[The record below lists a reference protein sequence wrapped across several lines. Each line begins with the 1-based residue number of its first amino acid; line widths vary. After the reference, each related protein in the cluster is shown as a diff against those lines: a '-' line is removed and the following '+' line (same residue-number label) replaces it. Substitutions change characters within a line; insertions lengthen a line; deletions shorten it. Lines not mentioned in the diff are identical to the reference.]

1 MYEGDMSSRKL
12 LPGLLLVL
20 LTMTGCSQLGRA
32 SSSDDVGQDES
43 IFGGSVEVATA
54 NDLIVSDAKPAEQME
69 VSWKDG
75 GNIRA
80 MSGPGQA
87 RTQAVPQNKIKKSG
101 RLAAA
106 KN

>member
-1 MYEGDMSSRKL
+1 MSSRTL

-20 LTMTGCSQLGRA
+20 STMTGCSQLGRA
-32 SSSDDVGQDES
+32 SSSDDVSQDES
-43 IFGGSVEVATA
+43 IFGGTVEVATA
-54 NDLIVSDAKPAEQME
+54 DDRMLLDAAAPEQME

-75 GNIRA
+75 GSIRA

-87 RTQAVPQNKIKKSG
+87 RTQAVPQNRVKKSG

-106 KN
+106 KH